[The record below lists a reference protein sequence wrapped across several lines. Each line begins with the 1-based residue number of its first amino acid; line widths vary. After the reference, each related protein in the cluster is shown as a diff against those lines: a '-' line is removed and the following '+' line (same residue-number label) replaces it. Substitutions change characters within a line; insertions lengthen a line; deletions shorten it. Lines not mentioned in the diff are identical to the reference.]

1 MIEFLSKNDISQILD
16 LYDGNFSD
24 GWNKNMLESAFL
36 NGRFL
41 AIAKRIEQRLVAVII
56 ISTTQ
61 FDADI
66 EGIVVDKEFRNK
78 GYAKELL
85 EFSENHLKTLGIEK
99 IFLEVRV
106 SNTPARNLYS
116 QNGYSEI
123 SIRKKYYSDNED
135 AVVMAKEI

>member
-1 MIEFLSKNDISQILD
+1 MIEFLSKSDINQILD

-41 AIAKRIEQRLVAVII
+41 AIAKRIEQRLVAVIT

-66 EGIVVDKEFRNK
+66 EGIVVDSAFRNK

-85 EFSENHLKTLGIEK
+85 VFSEKHLKTLGVEK
-99 IFLEVRV
+99 IFLEVRA

>member
-41 AIAKRIEQRLVAVII
+41 AIAKKIEQRLVAVIT

-66 EGIVVDKEFRNK
+66 EGIVVDKAFRNK

>member
-1 MIEFLSKNDISQILD
+1 MIEFLSKSDINQILD

-41 AIAKRIEQRLVAVII
+41 AIAKRIEQRLVAVIT

-66 EGIVVDKEFRNK
+66 EGIVVDSAFRNK

-85 EFSENHLKTLGIEK
+85 VFSENHLKNLGIEK
-99 IFLEVRV
+99 IFLEVRA

-116 QNGYSEI
+116 QNGYNEI

>member
-1 MIEFLSKNDISQILD
+1 MIEFLSKSDINQILD

-24 GWNKNMLESAFL
+24 GWNQNMLESAFL

-41 AIAKRIEQRLVAVII
+41 AIAKRIAQRLVAVIT

-66 EGIVVDKEFRNK
+66 EGIVVDSAFRNK

-85 EFSENHLKTLGIEK
+85 VFSENHLKNLGIEK
-99 IFLEVRV
+99 IFLEVRA

-116 QNGYSEI
+116 QNGYNEI

>member
-1 MIEFLSKNDISQILD
+1 MIEFLSKSDISQILD

-24 GWNKNMLESAFL
+24 GWNQNMLESAFL

-41 AIAKRIEQRLVAVII
+41 AIAKRIEQRLVAVIT

-66 EGIVVDKEFRNK
+66 EGIVVDSAFRNR

-85 EFSENHLKTLGIEK
+85 VFSENHLKNLGIEK
-99 IFLEVRV
+99 IFLEVRA

-116 QNGYSEI
+116 QNGYNEI

>member
-1 MIEFLSKNDISQILD
+1 MIEFLSKSDISQILD

-41 AIAKRIEQRLVAVII
+41 AIAKRIEQRLVAVIT

-66 EGIVVDKEFRNK
+66 EGIVVDSAFRNK

-85 EFSENHLKTLGIEK
+85 VFSENHLKNLGIEK
-99 IFLEVRV
+99 IFLEVRA

-116 QNGYSEI
+116 QNGYNEI